1 MEKNQCLSSKGS
13 AKRMKVIIKNNSL
26 LSQKH
31 GYDQRL
37 FLPPTG
43 YTLPTTTTADRNPLS
58 PKKETDN
65 QTRSQ
70 RQGTASQELISSTLE
85 RTANLFQTK

>member
-1 MEKNQCLSSKGS
+1 
-13 AKRMKVIIKNNSL
+13 MKVIIKNNSL

-43 YTLPTTTTADRNPLS
+43 YTLPTTTTH
-58 PKKETDN
+58 PKKKRIIKQEAKD
-65 QTRSQ
+65 REQ
-70 RQGTASQELISSTLE
+70 RARNSFPPPLKEQLTFFKQNEKQKQAVQAAT
-85 RTANLFQTK
+85 